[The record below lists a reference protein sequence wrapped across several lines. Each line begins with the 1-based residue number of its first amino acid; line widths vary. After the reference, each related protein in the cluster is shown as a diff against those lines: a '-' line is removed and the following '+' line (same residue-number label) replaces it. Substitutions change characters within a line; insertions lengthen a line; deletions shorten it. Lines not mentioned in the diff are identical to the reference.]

1 MGTVVRVKGIKRYRH
16 PETGRWYCYHRKS
29 GTPISAEFG
38 SAEFFADLQRWS
50 ALRRYRS
57 LCPAAWVWS
66 SRNT

>member
-38 SAEFFADLQRWS
+38 SAEFFSGLA
-50 ALRRYRS
+50 ALERAAKISEPLPGS
-57 LCPAAWVWS
+57 LGLVI
-66 SRNT
+66 T